1 MQDYFAQTDFSF
13 GEISSKFFLQ
23 TEFAPRAS
31 GVLKAKNVMPY
42 ISGGMFKRFG
52 LSAVSNLTH
61 AESLDL
67 TKTKICFYDSDDT
80 CFMLILTKDSLIA
93 YDITNNKITKK
104 AVQWQMEQN
113 ILFEQIAAEIAF
125 AQCGSELIL
134 THRAFKPK
142 VITYSETTKEF
153 TFGDFKIAA
162 YGYWNKELPS
172 DEIMIKVNVPTSGSI
187 FSIDVITKGNSES
200 IDKLKSILL
209 NSILCER
216 NGNGKCF
223 IRTYSGVRK
232 EGKEGKGWKGGNDE
246 IHSFDVLI
254 NKEFAEQATKTFISQ
269 EYYILKK
276 PMWEQS
282 NPAVVAFHESRLI
295 FGGYEDDR
303 VVLYFS
309 KVNDFHNF
317 GEGLGR
323 ADEAFIGG
331 IASGERQKI
340 VGIVSGSSL
349 QIFTN
354 KCVYFALHG
363 GVQPITAETITIA
376 KQIHQGSKNLF
387 DTLLNDETVFVGAD
401 ECNIYSLQRVNVN
414 NYTAINL
421 SLATSGMIKNPVSI
435 GCSKFINTGCNLE
448 SGCDKKYRYLFVV
461 NSDGGLAV
469 CQTLIE
475 ESKVAWSTV
484 ETEGGKFKHVFCNQ
498 EKVLFIVERGGKNF
512 IETFDACLL
521 EDNVQTYDYGKYVS
535 AKRPIIVELELFP
548 LLSLKKVSFFT
559 PQLLFHKQV
568 INTDLHG
575 YKLV

>member
-1 MQDYFAQTDFSF
+1 MD
-13 GEISSKFFLQ
+13 
-23 TEFAPRAS
+23 
-31 GVLKAKNVMPY
+31 
-42 ISGGMFKRFG
+42 
-52 LSAVSNLTH
+52 LSACRNSNQL
-61 AESLDL
+61 
-67 TKTKICFYDSDDT
+67 CP
-80 CFMLILTKDSLIA
+80 
-93 YDITNNKITKK
+93 
-104 AVQWQMEQN
+104 EQE
-113 ILFEQIAAEIAF
+113 LFEQIASEIAF
-125 AQCGSELIL
+125 AQCGNELIL

-162 YGYWNKELPS
+162 FGYWNKELPN
-172 DEIMIKVNVPTSGSI
+172 DEIMIKVNVPTSGSV
-187 FSIDVITKGNSES
+187 FSIDVITKGSV
-200 IDKLKSILL
+200 DKLKSTLL
-209 NSILCER
+209 SSVLCER

-223 IRTYSGVRK
+223 IRTYSGEKK
-232 EGKEGKGWKGGNDE
+232 EGNDT

-254 NKEFAEQATKTFISQ
+254 HKEFAEPAKNFISQ
-269 EYYILKK
+269 EYFILKR

-282 NPAVVAFHESRLI
+282 SPAVVAFHESRLI

-340 VGIVSGSSL
+340 VGIVSGASL

-461 NSDGGLAV
+461 NNDGSLAV

-475 ESKVAWSTV
+475 EAKVAWSTV

-521 EDNVQTYDYGKYVS
+521 EDNIKTFDSGKYVS
-535 AKRPIIVELELFP
+535 AKKPISVELELFP
-548 LLSLKKVSFFT
+548 LLSLKKVSFFA

-568 INTDLHG
+568 INEVYVYFEGSADFRINNQPLNQNETYTIARNFKIGRVLLGSQWNYGQTIKITYGVAEDLKIYG
-575 YKLV
+575 VVALVKRG

>member
-52 LSAVSNLTH
+52 LSSISFLTH

-67 TKTKICFYDSDDT
+67 TKTKVCFYDADDT

-93 YDITNNKITKK
+93 YDTTSNQITKK
-104 AVQWQMEQN
+104 ALQWQLEQN
-113 ILFEQIAAEIAF
+113 ILFEQIAAEIDF
-125 AQCGSELIL
+125 AQCGNELIL
-134 THRAFKPK
+134 THRAFKAK

-162 YGYWNKELPS
+162 FGYWNKELPN

-187 FSIDVITKGNSES
+187 FSIDVITKGS
-200 IDKLKSILL
+200 IDKLKSTLL
-209 NSILCER
+209 SSVLCER

-223 IRTYSGVRK
+223 IRTYSGEKK
-232 EGKEGKGWKGGNDE
+232 EGNDTM
-246 IHSFDVLI
+246 HSFDVLI
-254 NKEFAEQATKTFISQ
+254 HKEFAEPAKNFISQ
-269 EYYILKK
+269 EYFILKR

-340 VGIVSGSSL
+340 VGIVSGASL

-461 NSDGGLAV
+461 NSDGSLAV

-475 ESKVAWSTV
+475 EAKVAWSTV

-521 EDNVQTYDYGKYVS
+521 EDNIKTFDSGKYVS
-535 AKRPIIVELELFP
+535 AKKPISVELELFP
-548 LLSLKKVSFFT
+548 LLSLKKVSFFA

-568 INTDLHG
+568 ACRSW
-575 YKLV
+575 